1 MKTNRIVVVYYS
13 ATGNTRGVALKLGK
27 QLADKLGVP
36 MEEMNYAPPAV
47 RKKHY
52 MFSAED
58 LVLFATPVYAG
69 RVPNKM
75 LPFVEG
81 GFTGGDALAIPVII
95 FGNRSFDNG
104 LIELRNL
111 LEQNGFHTVAA
122 AAVATSHVFSEVI
135 APGRPDETD
144 WAVLCQFTS
153 KVASRIQTMTE
164 YPAPVEVPGDNPP
177 TVYYTPLGVDGKP
190 SMFLKAKPQTYEGMC
205 DGCGICVEACPMS
218 AISAEDPTQ
227 VPGTCIK
234 CQACIKICPTQA
246 KYFADENFLSHVK
259 MLELNYTARKEPQ
272 VFFA

>member
-1 MKTNRIVVVYYS
+1 MQINRVNVVYYS
-13 ATGNTRGVALKLGK
+13 ATGNTRKVALNLGK
-27 QLADKLGVP
+27 QIAKALGVP
-36 MEEMNYAPPAV
+36 MEEMNYAPPLV

-52 MFSAED
+52 SFSSDD

-75 LPFVEG
+75 LPFVES
-81 GFTGGDALAIPVII
+81 GFTGGDALAVPVII
-95 FGNRSFDNG
+95 FGNRNFDNG

-122 AAVATSHVFSEVI
+122 AAVATSHVFSDAI
-135 APGRPDETD
+135 SPGRPDTAD
-144 WAVLCQFTS
+144 WAVLNQFAAD
-153 KVASRIQTMTE
+153 VASRVTALSE

-177 TVYYTPLGVDGKP
+177 LVYYTPLGVDGKP
-190 SMFLKAKPQTYEGMC
+190 TMFLKAKPQTHDGMC
-205 DGCGICVEACPMS
+205 DACGICVAACPMD

-234 CQACIKICPTQA
+234 CQACVKICPTNA

-259 MLELNYTARKEPQ
+259 MLEQNYTQRKEPQ
-272 VFFA
+272 VFF